1 MKELVLKKQY
11 LLFLFLICIS
21 FLGDILRRFSFYMNF
36 EFTRYTTVSKV
47 VFIIVG
53 LIYLGINFKQYS
65 KNKKVNKIFLS
76 VLILV
81 FIFLVSRL
89 FITSYLDYQ
98 SILNNAEYLAKYL
111 FLPFLIIL
119 FIDLK
124 ESKKHIKLLIKAFEI
139 IFFANILAIIAGLVF
154 EIDVFKTYYYGDRFG
169 YKGIY
174 SMSGQTSIYF
184 ILMIYY
190 YMHKLIFKINDKW
203 DLTKCIIT
211 IAVSFCL
218 GTKRIYFIL
227 PVLAMYF
234 FFFLK
239 GNNNLKT
246 IKTGLL
252 FGGLFLFFR
261 EQIIEITIKN
271 KLLFQEIYN
280 ERGLLSSF
288 TSYRSDLLKNII
300 EDKSFSN
307 WIYLVGGQDFSKTR
321 SEMGFFD
328 LWLFFGFVGMI
339 VYLGF
344 YKALITFK
352 RKHHFYWFC
361 LITLI
366 IIVFF
371 ADAFILDTNV
381 PILLFL
387 ICSHINIYE
396 KNRET
401 IKSTVQ
407 A

>member
-1 MKELVLKKQY
+1 
-11 LLFLFLICIS
+11 
-21 FLGDILRRFSFYMNF
+21 MNF

>member
-124 ESKKHIKLLIKAFEI
+124 KKKKHIKLLIKAFEI